1 MIYIYILFHINNI
14 YIYICI
20 YIYPMNYRFNQL
32 MCVNLAIVWGPHL
45 VIYFMCLF
53 VRLFVHIP
61 DQCYFC
67 RFECQFLVKFQHP
80 SYDSMIDY
88 IPSNI
93 LIISHAIS
101 IFDRIFFFGLGLLFF
116 THPMIE
122 EKNPMSQAIS
132 IIFHPFFIGFD
143 L

>member
-1 MIYIYILFHINNI
+1 
-14 YIYICI
+14 
-20 YIYPMNYRFNQL
+20 MNYRFNQL

-101 IFDRIFFFGLGLLFF
+101 IFDRIFFL
-116 THPMIE
+116 
-122 EKNPMSQAIS
+122 A
-132 IIFHPFFIGFD
+132 
-143 L
+143 